1 VNLKVDQTIEEA
13 PEAPT
18 PPPPLGQRA
27 KREAIAWLW
36 IILAFLFIYS
46 CVGQARVIP
55 SESMED
61 TLLVGDHLIMSRIGY
76 DIGLPFTPW
85 HVPLWRNPKRQQIV
99 IIRAPQLEGAPDLI
113 KRVIG
118 MPGDTVAI
126 HDGHVWINGS
136 HLDEPY
142 LKEPDRPI
150 EPDGTWTVPPG
161 NYFVMGDNRSDSY
174 DSRFWGFAPRNTLIG
189 VPVMIYLS
197 VDAAKNNG
205 ESRTQAWEPGHLTER
220 FEAYASCIIHPS
232 RVRWKRLFHFF

>member
-1 VNLKVDQTIEEA
+1 
-13 PEAPT
+13 
-18 PPPPLGQRA
+18 
-27 KREAIAWLW
+27 
-36 IILAFLFIYS
+36 
-46 CVGQARVIP
+46 
-55 SESMED
+55 MEN

-118 MPGDTVAI
+118 IPGDTVAI
-126 HDGHVWINGS
+126 HDGHVWINGAQ
-136 HLDEPY
+136 LDEPY
-142 LKEPDRPI
+142 LKEPERPI

-189 VPVMIYLS
+189 VRIAHASLGTGPFDRALRGLRFLYHSSQPRSVEAPLS
-197 VDAAKNNG
+197 LFLNARFSRGNNVALAATIFFVTSS
-205 ESRTQAWEPGHLTER
+205 SRLR
-220 FEAYASCIIHPS
+220 
-232 RVRWKRLFHFF
+232 

>member
-1 VNLKVDQTIEEA
+1 MNLKVDQTIEET
-13 PEAPT
+13 PEKPVQA
-18 PPPPLGQRA
+18 PLGQRA
-27 KREAIAWLW
+27 KREAIAWIW

-55 SESMED
+55 SESMEN

-85 HVPLWRNPKRQQIV
+85 HVPLWRNPQRQQIV

-118 MPGDTVAI
+118 IPGDTVDI
-126 HDGHVWINGS
+126 HDGHVYVNGAQ
-136 HLDEPY
+136 LDEPY

-150 EPDGTWTVPPG
+150 EPNGTWKVPPG

-197 VDAAKNNG
+197 VDAAKNDG
-205 ESRTQAWEPGHLTER
+205 DLHTQAWEPGHLPER
-220 FEAYASCIIHPS
+220 FAAYASCIIHPS